1 MNKGRKAAKDAFG
14 RENWTL
20 TLKNKSG
27 TNTLA
32 YLGHQEKK
40 FLQHCLQ
47 IEDDFQQARASA
59 EAHRGGRCN
68 KHLFNKVRGSNTS
81 FCINYR
87 SKKV

>member
-1 MNKGRKAAKDAFG
+1 ML
-14 RENWTL
+14 ENS
-20 TLKNKSG
+20 SG

-32 YLGHQEKK
+32 YLGTPSGKK
-40 FLQHCLQ
+40 FLQHWLQ

-81 FCINYR
+81 FCIN
-87 SKKV
+87 